1 MYYVYVLKSLKD
13 GNLYTGVTTDLR
25 RRLRDHNAGKTK
37 SLRAR
42 RPLRLVFS
50 ETYPSRGVAL
60 ARERFFKTPT
70 GGVLKQKL
78 VTEALSGARTK
89 AEGWQSGRMRRS

>member
-25 RRLRDHNAGKTK
+25 RRLREHNAGKTK

-50 ETYPSRGVAL
+50 ETYPTKRQAL
-60 ARERFFKTPT
+60 ARERFFKTPA
-70 GGVLKQKL
+70 GGVLKQEL
-78 VTEALSGARTK
+78 VAEALYGERA
-89 AEGWQSGRMRRS
+89 

>member
-13 GNLYTGVTTDLR
+13 GNLYTGVTTDLS
-25 RRLRDHNAGKTK
+25 RRLREHNAGKTK

-50 ETYPSRGVAL
+50 EAYPTKRDAL
-60 ARERFFKTPT
+60 ARERFLKTPA
-70 GGVLKQKL
+70 GGVLKQRL
-78 VTEALSGARTK
+78 VAKALSGERT
-89 AEGWQSGRMRRS
+89 

>member
-13 GNLYTGVTTDLR
+13 GNLYTGVTADLR
-25 RRLRDHNAGKTK
+25 RRLREHNAGKTK

-50 ETYPSRGVAL
+50 DAYPSKGAAL
-60 ARERFFKTPT
+60 ARERFFKTPA
-70 GGVLKQKL
+70 GGVWKQEL
-78 VTEALSGARTK
+78 VAEALSGERT
-89 AEGWQSGRMRRS
+89 

>member
-13 GNLYTGVTTDLR
+13 DNLYTGVTADLR
-25 RRLRDHNAGKTK
+25 RRLRDHNAGKTN

-50 ETYPSRGVAL
+50 EAYPTRRQAL
-60 ARERFFKTPT
+60 ARERFFKTPA
-70 GGVLKQKL
+70 GGVLKQEL
-78 VTEALSGARTK
+78 VAEALQGELT
-89 AEGWQSGRMRRS
+89 